1 MLRAF
6 IISFIGPTLKVLS
19 CTPRTVLMTEVERI
33 TANSRLDTGIGLAT
47 DDGVSVLPTG
57 AVLTSKKPAAIK
69 SQLRKIDAA
78 QDHYFDT
85 G

>member
-6 IISFIGPTLKVLS
+6 AGSFICPTLKLLF
-19 CTPRTVLMTEVERI
+19 CTARTFLMTEAERI
-33 TANSRLDTGIGLAT
+33 TANLRLDTGIGLAT
-47 DDGVSVLPTG
+47 DDGVFADER
-57 AVLTSKKPAAIK
+57 AVPILKRPAVIK